1 MFNPKASPEKIKA
14 GLTWIQWKYLSP
26 DRFEKNLQRYK
37 DRGQPVG
44 LPVSPVADIWTAS
57 VRDTEEQLKAKYATV
72 PVQNYKAYMDAA
84 ATTTGHLEPPNA
96 QQVYAALDNV
106 MQAVLTNRDANPDQ
120 LLSDAETKVNAAL
133 AQVK

>member
-1 MFNPKASPEKIKA
+1 MINPKATPEKIKA
-14 GLTWIQWKYLSP
+14 GLTWIQWKYLNP
-26 DRFEKNLQRYK
+26 ERFDNLLQRYK

-44 LPVSPVADIWTAS
+44 LPVSPVSDIWTES
-57 VRDTEEQLKAKYATV
+57 VRNTEEQLKTKYATV
-72 PVQNYKAYMDAA
+72 PVQNYKAYMDSAK
-84 ATTTGHLEPPNA
+84 TLTGHLEPPNA

-120 LLSDAETKVNAAL
+120 LLSEAETKVNAAL